1 MKPCLYIS
9 LALIASSALLG
20 YMKYHDGAYVSWSL
34 VMAPVWLPVALLGL
48 FIAVLSLWESIY
60 FALQK
65 RRAYKALRDQ
75 EKERHKPFSVL
86 D

>member
-20 YMKYHDGAYVSWSL
+20 YVKYHDDLTLSWSV
-34 VMAPVWLPVALLGL
+34 VMAPVWLPVAVLGL

-65 RRAYKALRDQ
+65 RRAYKALREQ
-75 EKERHKPFSVL
+75 EKERHKIFSIL

>member
-1 MKPCLYIS
+1 
-9 LALIASSALLG
+9 
-20 YMKYHDGAYVSWSL
+20 
-34 VMAPVWLPVALLGL
+34 MAPVWLPVAVLGL

-65 RRAYKALRDQ
+65 RRAYKALREQ
-75 EKERHKPFSVL
+75 EQQKHKIYSVL

>member
-20 YMKYHDGAYVSWSL
+20 YVKYHDDLTLSWSV
-34 VMAPVWLPVALLGL
+34 VMAPVWLPVAVLGL
-48 FIAVLSLWESIY
+48 FIALVSLWESIY
-60 FALQK
+60 FSLQK
-65 RRAYKALRDQ
+65 RRAYKRKKQKEQ
-75 EKERHKPFSVL
+75 EQYKTYSIL